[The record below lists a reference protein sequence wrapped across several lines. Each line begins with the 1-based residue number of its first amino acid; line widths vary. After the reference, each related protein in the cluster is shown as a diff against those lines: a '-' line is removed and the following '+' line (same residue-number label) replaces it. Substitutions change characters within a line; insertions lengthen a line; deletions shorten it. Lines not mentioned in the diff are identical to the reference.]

1 MSNALTFPSAEWFQ
15 ALADITKADPNYR
28 KFGRLNAIVVFKSGD
43 QLVQVNFNVL
53 DIMDI
58 TEVDESALR
67 DADFI
72 IDMTPQ
78 QWKDMLDD
86 IKQRGHAG
94 LEQTLNTLDLEWDE
108 PIHRNDLQDGYKA
121 DLFFRYLPSL
131 QVMFDNSSQ
140 LETVYSPLV
149 SA

>member
-1 MSNALTFPSAEWFQ
+1 MSNALTFPSVEWFQ

-43 QLVQVNFNVL
+43 QMVEVNFNVL

-58 TEVDESALR
+58 KAVDESALR

-72 IDMTPQ
+72 VEMTPQ

-86 IKQRGHAG
+86 IKTRGHAG

-108 PIHRNDLQDGYKA
+108 PIHRNDMEDGYKA

-140 LETVYSPLV
+140 LDTVFGPLV
-149 SA
+149 NA

>member
-15 ALADITKADPNYR
+15 ALADITKADTKYR
-28 KFGRLNAIVVFKSGD
+28 KFGRLNALVVFKSGD
-43 QLVQVNFNVL
+43 QMVQVNFNVL
-53 DIMDI
+53 DITDI
-58 TEVDESALR
+58 KAVEESALR

-72 IDMTPQ
+72 VEMTPQ

-86 IKQRGHAG
+86 IKERGHAG
-94 LEQTLNTLDLEWDE
+94 LEQTLNTLDLEWDD
-108 PIHRNDLQDGYKA
+108 PIHRNDVEDGYKA

-131 QVMFDNSSQ
+131 QVMFDKSSQ
-140 LETVYSPLV
+140 LDTVFGPLV

>member
-1 MSNALTFPSAEWFQ
+1 MSQALTFPSVEWFQ
-15 ALADITKADPNYR
+15 ALADITKADPEYR
-28 KFGRLNAIVVFKSGD
+28 KFGRLNALTVFKSGD
-43 QLVQVNFNVL
+43 KMIQVNFNVL
-53 DIMDI
+53 DITDI
-58 TEVDESALR
+58 KEVGEDALR

-72 IDMTPQ
+72 VEMTPE
-78 QWKDMLDD
+78 QWKAMLDD
-86 IKQRGHAG
+86 IKANGHAG
-94 LEQTLNTLDLEWDE
+94 LDQTLNTLDLEWDE
-108 PIHRNDLQDGYKA
+108 PIHRNDLGDGYKA

>member
-1 MSNALTFPSAEWFQ
+1 MSNALTFPSVEWFQ

-43 QLVQVNFNVL
+43 QLIQVNFNVL

-58 TEVDESALR
+58 TEVGESALR

-72 IDMTPQ
+72 IEMTPQ

-108 PIHRNDLQDGYKA
+108 PIHRNDLEDGYKA